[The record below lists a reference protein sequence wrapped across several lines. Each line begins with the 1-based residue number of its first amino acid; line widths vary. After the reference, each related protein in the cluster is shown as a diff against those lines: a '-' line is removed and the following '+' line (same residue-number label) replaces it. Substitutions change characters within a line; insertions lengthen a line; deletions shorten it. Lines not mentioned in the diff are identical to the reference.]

1 MTRNDRLMTVLASA
15 ALASTAFA
23 SGALS
28 ACGGDKK
35 PSADTA
41 TTTDSGA
48 ERTGG
53 SGAAVGGS
61 GAGARQVAVTR
72 GFDAPEAIEYDADL
86 DVWFVANVN
95 GTPSG
100 KDGNGYI
107 SRLKA
112 DGSMETKKFIE
123 GGRKGVTLNAPKG
136 MATVGDTLWVADI
149 DVARAFNKRTGAP
162 IATVTMPTQARF
174 LNGAAAGPDGV
185 YMTDTGVNEK
195 FEHPGPD
202 QIFRISGRKATVA
215 LRSAALSGPNGIA
228 WDAAKKRFIIVPF
241 MGTDLVAWS
250 PGEKAPAVIGE
261 GPGQQDGVLALGD
274 GRILSTSWSDS
285 SLFVLQSGGA
295 RQIARPVPSPADI
308 DIDPKT
314 QVIGVPLL
322 MENRVEFWSLR

>member
-1 MTRNDRLMTVLASA
+1 MKRNDRLLAVLASALASA
-15 ALASTAFA
+15 ALA

-35 PSADTA
+35 PPADTA
-41 TTTDSGA
+41 TTTDSAAGTA
-48 ERTGG
+48 GDTGV
-53 SGAAVGGS
+53 AVGGS

-95 GTPSG
+95 GTPSA

-107 SRLKA
+107 SRLKS
-112 DGSMETKKFIE
+112 DGSIETKKFIQS
-123 GGRKGVTLNAPKG
+123 GRKGVTLNAPKG
-136 MATVGDTLWVADI
+136 MATVGDTLWVADL

-162 IATVTMPTQARF
+162 IATVTMPTKARF

-185 YMTDTGVNEK
+185 YMTDTGVNDK

-202 QIFRISGRKATVA
+202 QIFRIAGRKATVA
-215 LRSAALSGPNGIA
+215 LTSAALSGPNGIA

-241 MGTDLVAWS
+241 MGTNILSWA
-250 PGEKAPAVIGE
+250 PGAKAPQPLGA
-261 GPGQQDGVLALGD
+261 GPGQQDGVLSLAD
-274 GRILSTSWSDS
+274 GRILSTSWTDS
-285 SLFVLQSGGA
+285 SLFVMQHGGA

-308 DIDPKT
+308 DINPKT
-314 QVIGVPLL
+314 QVVGVPLL